1 MTDRVVRVFSTALIL
16 VIVLRSA
23 WIVDDALIT
32 LRSALNITHGFG
44 PGFNG
49 TEAVQAYTHPLWF
62 LIWVGI
68 GSLTDQWI
76 LGILLFSVVVATV
89 AIVVLVWRARSLAQV
104 VLVIGFFLLSNALV
118 DYSTSGLEG
127 PLGWLFI
134 AALIA
139 LTQQWITRGPQV
151 PLLVPALTGLSAAGL
166 LLTRLDLALLAA
178 PAILW
183 VLWKSRPSLKS
194 VGIFLGSVVVPML
207 AWTVW
212 SWTTYATLLPN
223 TFLAKRNV
231 DIPAT
236 ELVVQGIRYVWV
248 SLQNDPG
255 SLVLLIVGLTLGVLS
270 RESVLRAWSI
280 GALIYLAYVLYIG
293 GDFMAGRFLTP
304 SLYVALSMIALVTIL
319 GTAPSRRD
327 QAVSVIGAMA
337 VIGLLVVVTLATNTR
352 PSSLN
357 PPTAVRWET
366 GQNINAGVDDARGGA
381 VAQGKDLQSY
391 LDQLS
396 LAYTNPDFVPVGNR
410 EGLNRS
416 LREISKAAQN
426 WPINDGWFT
435 TPSEVS
441 TWCGFLGNVGIAT
454 GPTVHLLDDCALTDR
469 FLAER
474 SFVPAEPFAWKMGH
488 FHRSVP
494 EGYTDALLFD
504 DPTRMVDPADAFYLE
519 ELWNTIR
526 ADYS

>member
-1 MTDRVVRVFSTALIL
+1 
-16 VIVLRSA
+16 
-23 WIVDDALIT
+23 
-32 LRSALNITHGFG
+32 
-44 PGFNG
+44 
-49 TEAVQAYTHPLWF
+49 
-62 LIWVGI
+62 
-68 GSLTDQWI
+68 
-76 LGILLFSVVVATV
+76 
-89 AIVVLVWRARSLAQV
+89 
-104 VLVIGFFLLSNALV
+104 
-118 DYSTSGLEG
+118 
-127 PLGWLFI
+127 
-134 AALIA
+134 
-139 LTQQWITRGPQV
+139 
-151 PLLVPALTGLSAAGL
+151 
-166 LLTRLDLALLAA
+166 
-178 PAILW
+178 
-183 VLWKSRPSLKS
+183 
-194 VGIFLGSVVVPML
+194 
-207 AWTVW
+207 
-212 SWTTYATLLPN
+212 
-223 TFLAKRNV
+223 
-231 DIPAT
+231 
-236 ELVVQGIRYVWV
+236 
-248 SLQNDPG
+248 
-255 SLVLLIVGLTLGVLS
+255 
-270 RESVLRAWSI
+270 
-280 GALIYLAYVLYIG
+280 
-293 GDFMAGRFLTP
+293 
-304 SLYVALSMIALVTIL
+304 MIALVTIL

-327 QAVSVIGAMA
+327 QAVSVIGAMS

-381 VAQGKDLQSY
+381 VAQGKDLQGY